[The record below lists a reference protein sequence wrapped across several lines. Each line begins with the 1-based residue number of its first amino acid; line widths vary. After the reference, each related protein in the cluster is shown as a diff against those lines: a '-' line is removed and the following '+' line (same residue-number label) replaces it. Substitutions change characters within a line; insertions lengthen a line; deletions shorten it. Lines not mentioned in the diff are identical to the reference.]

1 MSQYAREL
9 SLIGEENF
17 KKLRGASVAVF
28 GIGGVGSYAAEALVR
43 AGVGSLT
50 FVDGDAV
57 AERNLNRQLV
67 ALHSTLGKNKAEVMA
82 ARAKDIDPAWRT
94 CSIFPAFLMWR
105 TVSTASPIKSR

>member
-43 AGVGSLT
+43 ALDRVTETEIDLKNNANAAMSLQALFVGILE
-50 FVDGDAV
+50 G
-57 AERNLNRQLV
+57 R
-67 ALHSTLGKNKAEVMA
+67 
-82 ARAKDIDPAWRT
+82 
-94 CSIFPAFLMWR
+94 
-105 TVSTASPIKSR
+105 